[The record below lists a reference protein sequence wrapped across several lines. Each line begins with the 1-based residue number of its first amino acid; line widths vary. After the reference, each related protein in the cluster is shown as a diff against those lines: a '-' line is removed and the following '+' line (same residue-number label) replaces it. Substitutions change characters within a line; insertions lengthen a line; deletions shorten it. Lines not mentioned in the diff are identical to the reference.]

1 MGGYYADGAPGL
13 DFLDKLSQAAG
24 NTPAPDRE
32 GVRHACLREA
42 ATVLFSRCKVAY
54 EEKREIM
61 RDVASVAEFKESDF
75 AEIEYFDSRSY
86 ALADSGDWHADWG

>member
-1 MGGYYADGAPGL
+1 M
-13 DFLDKLSQAAG
+13 
-24 NTPAPDRE
+24 
-32 GVRHACLREA
+32 
-42 ATVLFSRCKVAY
+42 LFSRCKVAY

-86 ALADSGDWHADWG
+86 ASADSGGWHADWG